1 MKDVQK
7 FGVGDVAI
15 VKVPTG
21 EILVT
26 VKEVIEDDNNWFY
39 KVEGLHIE
47 FDKEVKESDLISF

>member
-47 FDKEVKESDLISF
+47 FDKEVQEF